1 MDIIKNFPT
10 AEYMRER
17 TQNSKKLDEITLE
30 KIKSKIWKTAE
41 DGYCYCEVDIIG
53 NREKA
58 ELIKSFLIDKDYSVK
73 IGEVVD
79 FKGNTLTD
87 RFVLMIDW

>member
-10 AEYMRER
+10 AEYMREC
-17 TQNSKKLDEITLE
+17 TQASKKLDEITLE
-30 KIKSKIWKTAE
+30 KIKGKIWKTAE
-41 DGYCYCEVDIIG
+41 NGYCYCEIDIIG

-58 ELIKSFLIDKDYSVK
+58 ELIESFLTDKNYGVR

-79 FKGNTLTD
+79 FKGNTLID